1 MQVTRHIPE
10 VNETLQIETMTSFQR
25 RRRVHRLYFPGENG
39 EKSGTTENKT
49 IARPPGDEFSVVAA
63 SETPQVSV
71 MLGIKEAGSVV
82 ERSAA
87 LAIP

>member
-1 MQVTRHIPE
+1 MKRVA
-10 VNETLQIETMTSFQR
+10 QR
-25 RRRVHRLYFPGENG
+25 
-39 EKSGTTENKT
+39 KIKT
-49 IARPPGDEFSVVAA
+49 IDRPPGDEFSVVAA

>member
-1 MQVTRHIPE
+1 MLSIC
-10 VNETLQIETMTSFQR
+10 
-25 RRRVHRLYFPGENG
+25 GENCG
-39 EKSGTTENKT
+39 KSGPKDKFQKKT

-87 LAIP
+87 LAP

>member
-10 VNETLQIETMTSFQR
+10 VIETLKIETMTSFQSR
-25 RRRVHRLYFPGENG
+25 RRFHRLFFPGKNG

-63 SETPQVSV
+63 SESDAMNRVN
-71 MLGIKEAGSVV
+71 
-82 ERSAA
+82 RSFRDATFF
-87 LAIP
+87 